1 MDQQVGTEK
10 LIVSYLCPVVLDPV
24 HTICFKAV
32 LLNSILFFSYS
43 YRLHKVTF
51 VDFQSDTL
59 KIQVNDYLKFKEHS
73 VKLDMFCW
81 ADF

>member
-1 MDQQVGTEK
+1 M
-10 LIVSYLCPVVLDPV
+10 
-24 HTICFKAV
+24 
-32 LLNSILFFSYS
+32 
-43 YRLHKVTF
+43 TF

-59 KIQVNDYLKFKEHS
+59 KIQVNDYLKFKEHP

>member
-10 LIVSYLCPVVLDPV
+10 LIVSYLCPVVLD
-24 HTICFKAV
+24 KAV